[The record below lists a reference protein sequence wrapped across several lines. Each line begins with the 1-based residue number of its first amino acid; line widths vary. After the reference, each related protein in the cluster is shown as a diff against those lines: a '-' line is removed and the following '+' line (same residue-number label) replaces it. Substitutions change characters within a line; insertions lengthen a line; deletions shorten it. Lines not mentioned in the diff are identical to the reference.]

1 MTHRLTIRF
10 FGRLNDFLPAGLRN
24 RGCVYTIKGHPAVKD
39 TLEAAGVPHPE
50 IAVILVDGQPVRF
63 DRQTDSDAKVRGYP
77 PEFATRFP
85 SARPLCP
92 RYRGRPRFV
101 VDSHLGKLARH
112 LRLLGFDCV
121 YRTDFPDEEI
131 ARISEREK
139 RIVLTRDVGLLKNKA
154 VCYGTWV
161 RSVDPRCQLKD
172 MARLF
177 GLDGYARPFTLCL
190 DCNGRVTRVAKQ
202 RVEDRLPEQ
211 VRAVYNEFYV
221 CRRCRKVYW
230 KGTHYAQLTAIVRRV
245 AKKTPSS
252 TVRRHPRAPGNF

>member
-10 FGRLNDFLPAGLRN
+10 FGRLNDFLPTERRN
-24 RGCVYTIKGHPAVKD
+24 TGCVYLVKGHPAVKD

-50 IAVILVDGQPVRF
+50 IAVILVDGKSVGF
-63 DRQTDSDAKVRGYP
+63 DEQTCGDVKIKVYP
-77 PEFATRFP
+77 GAFVPRFP
-85 SARPLCP
+85 AAKPLRP

-121 YRTDFPDEEI
+121 YWTDFPDAEI
-131 ARISEREK
+131 ARIAEQEK

-190 DCNGRVTRVAKQ
+190 ECNGRVTRVAKQ

-211 VRAVYNEFYV
+211 VRTVYNEFFV

-245 AKKTPSS
+245 AKKSPSS
-252 TVRRHPRAPGNF
+252 TVRRRPAVLGNF

>member
-10 FGRLNDFLPAGLRN
+10 FGRLNDFLPAERRN
-24 RGCVYTIKGHPAVKD
+24 RGCVYAIKGHPAVKD

-50 IAVILVDGQPVRF
+50 IAVILVDGKSVGF
-63 DRQTDSDAKVRGYP
+63 DRQTGSDAKVRVYP
-77 PEFATRFP
+77 ASFAARFP
-85 SARPLCP
+85 SARPLRA

-131 ARISEREK
+131 AGISEREK

-161 RSVDPRCQLKD
+161 RSLDPRCQLKD
-172 MARLF
+172 VARLF

-190 DCNGRVTRVAKQ
+190 ECNGRVARVAKGN
-202 RVEDRLPEQ
+202 VEAVLPEK
-211 VRAVYNEFYV
+211 VREAYREFYA

-230 KGTHYAQLTAIVRRV
+230 KGTHYAKLTAIVRRV
-245 AKKTPSS
+245 AKKTPSP